1 MDCGVI
7 PESLIESELFGYVPG
22 AFTGARSKGKAGLF
36 ELADNGTLF
45 LDEIGEL
52 PLAMQVKLLRFV
64 ESNEFVR
71 VGGTKPHR
79 VQVRILAAT
88 NRNLDEM
95 VKKGDFREDLFFRL
109 SVVPLHIPPLR
120 ERLEDIPPLCVHIL
134 DKFNKKRGLKKG
146 FHPRCLTS

>member
-1 MDCGVI
+1 MAKNGPFIQVDCGVI

-95 VKKGDFREDLFFRL
+95 VKRVISGRTCSSD
-109 SVVPLHIPPLR
+109 
-120 ERLEDIPPLCVHIL
+120 
-134 DKFNKKRGLKKG
+134 
-146 FHPRCLTS
+146 